1 MRGKCRLWCRVL
13 WFWAGF
19 WLLWPGLQAQEAAP
33 SLVDGPTAEQ
43 IGNEIAALE
52 KLGAEDKNATQ
63 ALVFYREAAKWLK
76 ATEEHANRVRE
87 LKAFIDG
94 EAVEEARLDKELDKA
109 KGEIPDTDLK
119 KWQKLG
125 ADDLQQALTQ
135 QLAEVADKQNQV
147 SELQGRIAAQASRAD
162 QLVKDLASAKGRL
175 DEVQKALKQPP
186 GVVAEAAA
194 VTQARRFAL
203 LAEQRE
209 LVARINK
216 LDLERVSAPARDKR
230 QSLARELAEVQLR
243 QAEQRVEWLQRA
255 IADRRQAE
263 AAKVQVATDQARQEA
278 VGKHELVREAAE
290 MNTQL
295 SQRLA
300 RVNAQ
305 MREVQERLQRETE
318 LLKNLEARYSRISQQ
333 LEFSGLEQAMG
344 QLLYA
349 ERQRLQNVKFYE
361 RRVAEQRRALTAAR
375 LEQFDI
381 DDQLQAMSDIQGVV
395 KQQIESKADTREW
408 QSLTAD
414 ERTRIQGELGNSLAD
429 RHQLLSKLK
438 EAYASDVQLL
448 ATLELKQQEV
458 LKKAQQYLALLNK
471 NLWLLPSSVPVD
483 AQWLWR
489 LVQALPWLADPGLW
503 QGTLAAL
510 VSQSMEHPLPA
521 FATLILPLL
530 LFAARGWLRRR
541 LVYLAR
547 DLGKVTRDH
556 FSYSLRAVLVTAL
569 LALPWTALSAGLGW
583 LLSHQTEAGFGSALG
598 VALSNLS
605 PYIFMLEFLRCLF
618 LDKGLAESHF
628 LWSSRVRRVFSANLR
643 WYVPICIG
651 ISVLVII
658 THWSINVPEIY
669 RATLGRLAFVLNCL
683 LFALLAWRLLNPR
696 RGAFTEVESIHWGSW
711 TLVDLGLILC
721 LLIPLSLASAALL
734 GYYFTALELNNLF
747 FRALFTLVGSFL
759 LYSLAVRWQTLAA
772 RRLAFE
778 RAQSRRQSERETRSY
793 RAAADMGGEMLP
805 EVAELEVDLEEVH
818 SQSRTM
824 LRLGV
829 WVAFGLALMWTL
841 DEVTPVISA
850 LEDIT
855 LWSHSM
861 LVGGAVKVVP
871 ITAKAILS
879 AILVTLLTMVAA
891 RNLPGLLEISLLQP
905 LKLEAGNRYAI
916 ITILRYLIL
925 TLGFLVVVNLFGVGW
940 GDIQWLVAAMGVG
953 LGFGLKD
960 IFANFI
966 SGLIILFER
975 PIRVGD
981 IVTLGSVSGTVSRI
995 HIRSTTI
1002 TDWDNKEMVIPNQ
1015 SLVTQSVINWTLS
1028 DQITRV
1034 TFRVGIAYGSNTDQ
1048 ALQLM
1053 MGVIKA
1059 NPLVLADPKPTVLF
1073 IDFGDSALI
1082 FDVRVFVRDRSHRA
1096 QVSHELHMA
1105 LEKVLREHGIE
1116 IPFPQRDL
1124 NIRSLAPEV
1133 ALALGGRGG
1142 SEPSLATPAESGTI
1156 RG

>member
-1 MRGKCRLWCRVL
+1 MTLEEKNSSPCRRWTLGALVGLWL
-13 WFWAGF
+13 I
-19 WLLWPGLQAQEAAP
+19 LPGLQAQEVAP
-33 SLVDGPTAEQ
+33 SLEDGPTLEQ

-52 KLGAEDKNATQ
+52 KLGADDKNASQ

-76 ATEEHANRVRE
+76 TTEEHGNRVRE
-87 LKAFIDG
+87 LKSFIDG
-94 EAVEEARLDKELDKA
+94 ETVEETRLDKELDKA
-109 KGEIPDTDLK
+109 KGGIPDADLK

-125 ADDLQQALTQ
+125 ADDLQQALIQ
-135 QLAEVADKQNQV
+135 ELAEVANKQNQ
-147 SELQGRIAAQASRAD
+147 LADLRGRIAAQSSRTD
-162 QLVKDLASAKGRL
+162 QLVSDLATAKGRL

-186 GVVAEAAA
+186 TLTAEVAM
-194 VTQARRFAL
+194 VTQARRFSL

-209 LVARINK
+209 LMARINK
-216 LDLERVSAPARDKR
+216 LDLERVSAPAREKR
-230 QSLARELAEVQLR
+230 QSLAREVAEVQLR
-243 QAEQRVEWLQRA
+243 QAENRVALLQQA

-300 RVNAQ
+300 RVNEQ
-305 MREVQERLQRETE
+305 MREVQERLRRETE
-318 LLKNLEARYSRISQQ
+318 LQKNLEARYSRISQQ
-333 LEFSGLEQAMG
+333 LEFSGMEQAMG

-349 ERQRLQNVKFYE
+349 ERQKLQNVKFYE
-361 RRVAEQRRALTAAR
+361 RQVAEQRRALTAAR

-381 DDQLQAMSDIQGVV
+381 DDQLQAMNDVQGVV
-395 KQQIESKADTREW
+395 KEQIQSKAEGPEW
-408 QSLTAD
+408 QALSAE
-414 ERTRIQGELGNSLAD
+414 ERARIQGQLGELLSD
-429 RHQLLSKLK
+429 RQQLLGKLK
-438 EAYASDVQLL
+438 DAYASEVQML
-448 ATLELKQQEV
+448 ASLELKQQEV

-471 NLWLLPSSVPVD
+471 NLWLLPSSAPID
-483 AQWLWR
+483 GQWLWR

-503 QGTLAAL
+503 QGLLTAL
-510 VSQSMEHPLPA
+510 TAQSQEHPLPA
-521 FATLILPLL
+521 FATLTLPLL

-541 LVYLAR
+541 LIYLAR

-556 FSYSLRAVLVTAL
+556 FIYSLRAVLVTAL
-569 LALPWTALSAGLGW
+569 LALPWAALVAGLGW
-583 LLSHQTEAGFGSALG
+583 LLTRRAEAGLGSALG

-605 PYIFMLEFLRCLF
+605 PYIFMLEFLRFLF

-628 LWSSRVRRVFSANLR
+628 LWSGRVRRIFGANLR
-643 WYVPICIG
+643 WYVPLCIG
-651 ISVLVII
+651 ISMLVII

-669 RATLGRLAFVLNCL
+669 RATHGRLAFVFNCVI
-683 LFALLAWRLLNPR
+683 FALLAWRLLNR
-696 RGAFTEVESIHWGSW
+696 RHGAFTEVALPHWGSW
-711 TLVDLGLILC
+711 TLGDLGLVVC
-721 LLIPLSLASAALL
+721 LLFPLGLAGAALL
-734 GYYFTALELNNLF
+734 GYYFTALELF
-747 FRALFTLVGSFL
+747 TMFYKALFTLIGSFL
-759 LYSLAVRWQTLAA
+759 LYSLAVRWQRLAA
-772 RRLAFE
+772 QRLAFE
-778 RAQSRRQSERETRSY
+778 RAQSRRQSERETRFH

-824 LRLGV
+824 LQLGV
-829 WVAFGLALMWTL
+829 WIAFGLALIWTL
-841 DEVTPVISA
+841 DEVTPVIIA

-861 LVGGAVKVVP
+861 LVGGVVKVVP

-905 LKLEAGNRYAI
+905 LRLEAGNRYAI
-916 ITILRYLIL
+916 ITIMRYLIL

-1034 TFRVGIAYGSNTDQ
+1034 TFRVGIAYGANTDQ

-1105 LEKVLREHGIE
+1105 LEKVLREHRIE

-1124 NIRSLAPEV
+1124 HIRSLSPEV
-1133 ALALGGRGG
+1133 AEILGR
-1142 SEPSLATPAESGTI
+1142 ESGA
-1156 RG
+1156 GQEAAAS